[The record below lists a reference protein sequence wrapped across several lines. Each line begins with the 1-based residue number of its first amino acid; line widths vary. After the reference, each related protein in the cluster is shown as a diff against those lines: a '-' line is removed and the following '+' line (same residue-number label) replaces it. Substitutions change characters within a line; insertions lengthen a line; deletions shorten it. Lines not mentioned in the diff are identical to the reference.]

1 MINPFRNVLYYCIMT
16 TRLTKNTINELTIQP
31 LIVSIPDY
39 RSFFY
44 TFHTVEPLEI
54 SVLNEES
61 IESSECIQS
70 FFILL
75 TSDRFPITS
84 PLSFLT
90 NVKRCIDMYVHLMK
104 GIELLNGLGI
114 VHLDISWRNIIVKD
128 GVLPL
133 LKGFEQSVIKVTTN
147 KMLETP
153 IECRTIRHMLR
164 YGLTGL
170 SKHTAEEICEDE
182 SDIAFLAPYI
192 NKPNVI
198 DSLLTNSK
206 TWNVYSLNH
215 LFLDL
220 FASDN
225 LTNHVNAFVTEWKE
239 LLKQTN
245 HAPKYYVEKTIDLM
259 VSSKMSDLLMEPSL

>member
-1 MINPFRNVLYYCIMT
+1 MTT

-31 LIVSIPDY
+31 IIVAIPDY

-44 TFHTVEPLEI
+44 TFHNVEPLEI
-54 SVLNEES
+54 GRLNQEY

-70 FFILL
+70 PFVLL
-75 TSDRFPITS
+75 ISDRFLVMS
-84 PLSFLT
+84 SLSFLT

-104 GIELLNGLGI
+104 GIQLLNEVGI
-114 VHLDISWRNIIVKD
+114 VHLDISWKNIIVKD

-133 LKGFEQSVIKVTTN
+133 LKGFEQSTTKVTTN

-153 IECRTIRHMLR
+153 IECRVIRHMVH

-170 SKHTAEEICEDE
+170 SNHTAEEICGDDE
-182 SDIAFLAPYI
+182 SDLAFLTHYV
-192 NKPNVI
+192 NRPNVI
-198 DSLLTNSK
+198 DSLLSNSK

-220 FASDN
+220 FVS
-225 LTNHVNAFVTEWKE
+225 TRFVSNAFVTKWLE

-245 HAPKYYVEKTIDLM
+245 HSPLYYVEKTIDLM
-259 VSSKMSDLLMEPSL
+259 VSSELSDLCFNMSGFQSL

>member
-1 MINPFRNVLYYCIMT
+1 MTT

-31 LIVSIPDY
+31 LIVAIPDY

-44 TFHTVEPLEI
+44 TFHTVEPMEI
-54 SVLNEES
+54 SLLNEEY

-70 FFILL
+70 PFVLL

-104 GIELLNGLGI
+104 GIGLLNEAGI

-133 LKGFEQSVIKVTTN
+133 LKGFEHSVIKVTTN
-147 KMLETP
+147 KMLDTP

-164 YGLTGL
+164 QGLAGL
-170 SKHTAEEICEDE
+170 SKHTAEDLCDGEE

-206 TWNVYSLNH
+206 RWNVYSLNH
-215 LFLDL
+215 LFLNL
-220 FASDN
+220 FESDN
-225 LTNHVNAFVTEWKE
+225 LTNHVNEFVTEWKE
-239 LLKQTN
+239 LLKQMN

-259 VSSKMSDLLMEPSL
+259 VSSKMSDLLMEP

>member
-1 MINPFRNVLYYCIMT
+1 MT

-31 LIVSIPDY
+31 LIVAIPDY

-44 TFHTVEPLEI
+44 TFHTVEPMEI
-54 SVLNEES
+54 SLLNEEY

-70 FFILL
+70 PFVLL

-104 GIELLNGLGI
+104 GIGLLNEVGI
-114 VHLDISWRNIIVKD
+114 VHLDISWKNIIVKD

-133 LKGFEQSVIKVTTN
+133 LKGFEQCVIKVTTN

-164 YGLTGL
+164 HGLSGL
-170 SKHTAEEICEDE
+170 SKHTAEELCDGEE
-182 SDIAFLAPYI
+182 SDLAFLASYI

-198 DSLLTNSK
+198 NSLLTNSK

-220 FASDN
+220 FSSEN

-245 HAPKYYVEKTIDLM
+245 HVPKYYIEKTIDLM
-259 VSSKMSDLLMEPSL
+259 VSSKMSDLSFNMSSLYMSSLYMSFL

>member
-1 MINPFRNVLYYCIMT
+1 MT

-31 LIVSIPDY
+31 LIVAIPDY

-44 TFHTVEPLEI
+44 TFHTVEPVDIGL
-54 SVLNEES
+54 LNQEY

-70 FFILL
+70 PFVLL
-75 TSDRFPITS
+75 TSDKIIATS
-84 PLSFLT
+84 PLAFLT

-104 GIELLNGLGI
+104 GIGLLNEVGI

-133 LKGFEQSVIKVTTN
+133 LKGFEQCVIKVTTN

-153 IECRTIRHMLR
+153 IECRAIRHMLR
-164 YGLTGL
+164 QGLTGL
-170 SKHTAEEICEDE
+170 SKHTAEELCDGEEGDF
-182 SDIAFLAPYI
+182 AFLAPYI
-192 NKPNVI
+192 NKLNVI

-215 LFLDL
+215 LFLEI
-220 FASDN
+220 
-225 LTNHVNAFVTEWKE
+225 LTNITENSFVTEWKE

-245 HAPKYYVEKTIDLM
+245 HAPQYYIEKTIYLM
-259 VSSKMSDLLMEPSL
+259 VSSKMSDLSFNMSSSL